1 MIEEIIVN
9 SVSEYI
15 MFIEKLSLEF
25 SLSRGQGKDFPLLP
39 GALRK
44 NNEGNRLY
52 TKMDIKKFLSDFKSE
67 SIYYLDKAILN
78 TEETDNV
85 VYAQHYGLP
94 TYLLDFT
101 YSHIISLAF
110 ALEDA
115 FNIKID
121 EENDEFSV
129 VWFVHPEQ
137 INFVSIKNAQIQDIK
152 GATSDTFDKPIF
164 ITCNRIHSRISAQN
178 GVFLLFN
185 ENNTPLEEYEEYH
198 SYIKKIKIP
207 ISRSRKML
215 ADLYKLGVRHSMLYP
230 ELPTVAKDIL
240 LKNQVIE
247 FCKDGED
254 NE

>member
-9 SVSEYI
+9 SVSEYVK
-15 MFIEKLSLEF
+15 FIGDSSLEF

-44 NNEGNRLY
+44 NKDGNRLY

-67 SIYYLDKAILN
+67 SIYYLDNAILN

-85 VYAQHYGLP
+85 VFAQHYGLP

-115 FNIKID
+115 FKIKID
-121 EENDEFSV
+121 TDSVEFCV
-129 VWFVHPEQ
+129 VWFVNPEQ
-137 INFVSIKNAQIQDIK
+137 INFASIKNAQIINIK
-152 GATSDTFDKPIF
+152 SATSDTFDKPIF
-164 ITCNRIHSRISAQN
+164 ITCNKIHSRISAQN
-178 GVFLLFN
+178 GVFLFFN
-185 ENNTPLEEYEEYH
+185 ENNLALEEYEEYH
-198 SYIKKIKIP
+198 SFIKKIKIP
-207 ISRSRKML
+207 LSKSKKML
-215 ADLYKLGVRHSMLYP
+215 SDLYKLGVRHSMLYP

-247 FCKDGED
+247 FCKDGEE